1 MAISTKLEMRQSQSL
16 IMTPQLMQA
25 IKLLQMSNL
34 DLVAYVEAELE
45 RNPLLE
51 RTENGDGSG
60 AADGQGGDH
69 DSAHDASGGDDFEA
83 GGGEFSSS
91 DGAPSE
97 WLKSDL
103 EPQAEAIASQMDTD
117 LGNVFPDEPGV
128 SAAPEP
134 ASLLGIDSHRASSSA
149 SSEDYNLE
157 AFVAE
162 EESLIQVLMDQ
173 MHLAFADPVDKI
185 IGQHL
190 INSLDEN
197 GYLHLDLEETAAQL
211 GIPAARIEAVLA
223 VMQGFEPSGVFARSL
238 AECLA
243 LQLKERN
250 RFDPAM
256 EAMIAHIELLARHDY
271 PALRRICGVD
281 EEDLA
286 DMIAEIKAL
295 DPRPGR
301 AYGSSIVQPM
311 VPDVLVRPAS
321 DGGWTVELNTD
332 TLPRVLVNQTY
343 FASITRNARNETE
356 RSYLTDCLQ
365 TANWLVKSLD
375 QRAKTILKVATE
387 IVRQQDGF
395 LTYGIEHLRPL
406 NLKTIADA
414 IGMHESTISR
424 VTSNKYMSTPRGI
437 FELKYFFSSA
447 ISATEGGDAHSAEA
461 VRHRIKQMIDAESPD
476 DILSDDTIVKRLKD
490 DGVDIARRTVA
501 KYREAM
507 HLGSSVQRR
516 REKKGLA

>member
-69 DSAHDASGGDDFEA
+69 DGAHDASGGDDFEA

-321 DGGWTVELNTD
+321 DGAGRWN
-332 TLPRVLVNQTY
+332 
-343 FASITRNARNETE
+343 
-356 RSYLTDCLQ
+356 
-365 TANWLVKSLD
+365 
-375 QRAKTILKVATE
+375 
-387 IVRQQDGF
+387 
-395 LTYGIEHLRPL
+395 
-406 NLKTIADA
+406 
-414 IGMHESTISR
+414 
-424 VTSNKYMSTPRGI
+424 
-437 FELKYFFSSA
+437 
-447 ISATEGGDAHSAEA
+447 
-461 VRHRIKQMIDAESPD
+461 
-476 DILSDDTIVKRLKD
+476 
-490 DGVDIARRTVA
+490 
-501 KYREAM
+501 
-507 HLGSSVQRR
+507 
-516 REKKGLA
+516 